1 MYKNTAF
8 KRLNF
13 SFGLIDVFFE
23 KCYNYVLIRICF
35 LQKGGNKMIL
45 PVKAGQTN
53 YDIVIESGCL
63 KRAGELLS
71 LNRKVLVV
79 TDDGVP
85 PQYAETVASF
95 CDKAIIKTVPQGEGS
110 KSFKVL
116 EELEFI
122 LMENNFS
129 RIDCVVAVGGGVV
142 GDLSGFTAAC
152 YMRGIDFYN
161 IPTTVLS
168 QVDSSIGGKTAINL
182 GSIKNIVGAFYQPK
196 KVLIDVELLKTLPPR
211 QVSNGL
217 AEAVKMSL
225 TSDSELFDIFENG
238 NIEESLQTII
248 EKSLKIKKYVVEQDE
263 KEMGLRKI
271 LNFGHT
277 IGHGIE
283 SFENLSGLYHGECVA
298 LGMLPMCSDKVRDRL
313 IPVLKKLNLPTTC
326 SLDMEKVFEAM
337 THDKK
342 TSGTDITVTTVEK
355 VGEYTLTKVPVS
367 SLAQKLELFN

>member
-1 MYKNTAF
+1 
-8 KRLNF
+8 
-13 SFGLIDVFFE
+13 
-23 KCYNYVLIRICF
+23 
-35 LQKGGNKMIL
+35 MIL

-53 YDIVIESGCL
+53 YDIVIEPGCL
-63 KRAGELLS
+63 KRAGELLN
-71 LNRKVLVV
+71 LKRKVLIV
-79 TDDGVP
+79 TDNGVP
-85 PQYAETVASF
+85 NQYAQTLASF
-95 CDKAIIKTVPQGEGS
+95 CDTPVIKCVPQGEGS

-116 EELEFI
+116 EELEI
-122 LMENNFS
+122 LLMENNFS
-129 RIDCVVAVGGGVV
+129 RTDCVVAVGGGVV

-182 GSIKNIVGAFYQPK
+182 GSIKNIVGAFYPPK
-196 KVLIDVELLKTLPPR
+196 KVLIDVELLKTLPQR
-211 QVSNGL
+211 QISNGL

-225 TSDSELFDIFENG
+225 TSDAELFNIFENG
-238 NIEESLQTII
+238 NIEASLQTII
-248 EKSLKIKKYVVEQDE
+248 EKSLRIKKYVVEEDE

-298 LGMLPMCSDKVRDRL
+298 LGMLPMCSDNVRARLVKVL
-313 IPVLKKLNLPTTC
+313 QKLNLPTACT
-326 SLDMEKVFEAM
+326 LDMQKVFEAM

-342 TSGTDITVTTVEK
+342 TSGTSITITTVEK
-355 VGEYTLTKVPVS
+355 VGEFTLSKVPVS
-367 SLAQKLELFN
+367 SLSQKLQMFTK